1 MTVNKNTVYIFFIQ
15 AEVINDDNNKQCYIL
30 YRLFN
35 PEFWLTDI
43 YMFG

>member
-15 AEVINDDNNKQCYIL
+15 AEVINDDNKQCYIL